1 MKKICILGSG
11 YAGLFCAANLLADYD
26 NRSKYEISIF
36 DQNSYHQL
44 LQQIHLVSASI
55 KKPKDISF
63 SIYDLLKDDIKF
75 YKELVVGVNFEKQNI
90 FTANNKEYDF
100 DYVIIA
106 LGSLNAFFGIKG
118 AKEYSQSF
126 RSLDD
131 AIKLQKK
138 IQNLKDSNIIICGGG
153 ATGVSL
159 AGALSET
166 LKENTKKKITI
177 VEAQSDILPGWNSKL
192 VKNIKNFLI
201 NNHINLITNNPIK
214 EVYPSSVLLGDG
226 TIIENSLSIWTAGVK
241 GVDIQIIPQIK
252 KTRSNRIIVNKFSQ
266 IEGYQ
271 NAFAVGDISAFPL
284 DNGQMSPQ
292 LAQFAVR
299 QAMNVAKNISRKEK
313 GEKMVEFH
321 YEQHGS
327 ILSLGSKC
335 IGMISGV
342 IISGSLCQYVEDFLI
357 DNYIKTIKNR
367 GRGISS
373 LAYEQDK
380 LSQISSSLNF
390 MITTAAKILSSS

>member
-11 YAGLFCAANLLADYD
+11 YSGLFCAANLLVDYE
-26 NRSKYEISIF
+26 NRKKYEISIF
-36 DQNSYHQL
+36 DQNPYHQL
-44 LQQIHLVSASI
+44 LQQIHLVSANI
-55 KKPKDISF
+55 KKPREISF
-63 SIYDLLKDDIKF
+63 SIYDLMKDDVKF
-75 YKELVVGVNFEKQNI
+75 YNELVLGVNFDKQNI
-90 FTANNKEYDF
+90 FTANNKEYSF

-106 LGSLNAFFGIKG
+106 LGSSNAFFGIKG

-131 AIKLQKK
+131 AIQLQKK
-138 IQNLKDSNIIICGGG
+138 LQNLKDCNIIICGGG
-153 ATGVSL
+153 ATGISL

-166 LKENTKKKITI
+166 SKENLNIII
-177 VEAQSDILPGWNSKL
+177 VEAQSDILPGWNPKL
-192 VKNIKNFLI
+192 VDEIKKFLI
-201 NNHINLITNNPIK
+201 RKKINLITNNPIK

-226 TIIENSLSIWTAGVK
+226 TTLKNSLSIWTAGVK
-241 GVDIQIIPQIK
+241 GRDIQTIPLIK
-252 KTRSNRIIVNKFSQ
+252 KTRSNRIIVNKLSQ
-266 IEGYQ
+266 IEGYN

-284 DNGQMSPQ
+284 PNGQTSPQ

-299 QAMNVAKNISRKEK
+299 QAMNIAKNILRKEK

-327 ILSLGSKC
+327 ILSLGKSC
-335 IGMISGV
+335 IGMINGI

-390 MITTAAKILSSS
+390 MITTAAKILSSN

>member
-26 NRSKYEISIF
+26 NWNKYEIIIF

-44 LQQIHLVSASI
+44 LQQIHLVSANI
-55 KKPKDISF
+55 KKPNDISF
-63 SIYDLLKDDIKF
+63 SIYDLMKDDIKF
-75 YKELVVGVNFEKQNI
+75 YKEFIVGVNLDKQNI

-100 DYVIIA
+100 DYIIIA
-106 LGSLNAFFGIKG
+106 LGSSNAFFGLKG
-118 AKEYSQSF
+118 AREYSQSF

-138 IQNLKDSNIIICGGG
+138 IQNLKDYNIIICGGG

-159 AGALSET
+159 AGAISET
-166 LKENTKKKITI
+166 SEGNLNITI
-177 VEAQSDILPGWNSKL
+177 VEAQSDILPGWNPKL
-192 VKNIKNFLI
+192 VEAIKKFLLKNK
-201 NNHINLITNNPIK
+201 INLITNNPIK

-241 GVDIQIIPQIK
+241 GIDIQIIPQVK
-252 KTRSNRIIVNKFSQ
+252 KTRSNRIIVNKLSQ
-266 IEGYQ
+266 IEGYT

-284 DNGQMSPQ
+284 DNGQISPQ

-299 QAMNVAKNISRKEK
+299 QSMNIAKNILRKEK
-313 GEKMVEFH
+313 GDKMVEFH

-327 ILSLGSKC
+327 ILSLGNRC
-335 IGMISGV
+335 IGMINGI

-380 LSQISSSLNF
+380 LSQVSSSLNF
-390 MITTAAKILSSS
+390 MITTAAKILSSN

>member
-1 MKKICILGSG
+1 M
-11 YAGLFCAANLLADYD
+11 
-26 NRSKYEISIF
+26 
-36 DQNSYHQL
+36 
-44 LQQIHLVSASI
+44 
-55 KKPKDISF
+55 
-63 SIYDLLKDDIKF
+63 KDDVKF
-75 YKELVVGVNFEKQNI
+75 YNELVVGVNFETQNI
-90 FTANNKEYDF
+90 FTANNKKYNF

-106 LGSLNAFFGIKG
+106 LGSSNAFFGMKG

-138 IQNLKDSNIIICGGG
+138 IQNLKDSNIVICGGG
-153 ATGVSL
+153 ATGISL

-166 LKENTKKKITI
+166 SNNNYLTITI
-177 VEAQSDILPGWNSKL
+177 VEAQADILPGWNPRL
-192 VKNIKNFLI
+192 VQTIKKFLIKNK
-201 NNHINLITNNPIK
+201 INLITNNPIR

-226 TIIENSLSIWTAGVK
+226 TIIENSLPIWTAGVK
-241 GVDIQIIPQIK
+241 GRDIQVIPLIK
-252 KTRSNRIIVNKFSQ
+252 KTRSNRIMVNKFSQ
-266 IEGYQ
+266 IEGYN

-284 DNGQMSPQ
+284 ENGQISPQ

-299 QAMNVAKNISRKEK
+299 QAMNIAKNILRKEK
-313 GEKMVEFH
+313 GEKTVEFH

-327 ILSLGSKC
+327 ILSLGNRC
-335 IGMISGV
+335 IGMINGI

-367 GRGISS
+367 GRGIST

-380 LSQISSSLNF
+380 LSQVSSSLNF
-390 MITTAAKILSSS
+390 MITTAAKILSSN

>member
-1 MKKICILGSG
+1 MGSG

-26 NRSKYEISIF
+26 NRNKYEISIF

-44 LQQIHLVSASI
+44 LQQIHLVSANI
-55 KKPKDISF
+55 KKPNDISF
-63 SIYDLLKDDIKF
+63 SIYDLMKDDIKF
-75 YKELVVGVNFEKQNI
+75 YKELVVGINLDKQNI

-106 LGSLNAFFGIKG
+106 LGSSNAFFGLKG

-138 IQNLKDSNIIICGGG
+138 IQNLKDYNIIICGGG
-153 ATGVSL
+153 ATGISL
-159 AGALSET
+159 AGAISET
-166 LKENTKKKITI
+166 SKDNLNITI
-177 VEAQSDILPGWNSKL
+177 VEAQPDILPGWNPKL
-192 VKNIKNFLI
+192 VEAIKKFLIKNK
-201 NNHINLITNNPIK
+201 INLITNNPIK

-241 GVDIQIIPQIK
+241 GSDIQIIPEVK
-252 KTRSNRIIVNKFSQ
+252 KTRSNRIIVNKLSQ
-266 IEGYQ
+266 IEGYT

-284 DNGQMSPQ
+284 DNGQISPQ

-299 QAMNVAKNISRKEK
+299 QAMNIAKNILRKEK

-327 ILSLGSKC
+327 ILSLGNRC
-335 IGMISGV
+335 IGIINGI

-390 MITTAAKILSSS
+390 MITTAAKILSSN

>member
-1 MKKICILGSG
+1 MRKISILGSG
-11 YAGLFCAANLLADYD
+11 YAGLFCAANLLADYE
-26 NRSKYEISIF
+26 NRKKYEISIF

-44 LQQIHLVSASI
+44 LQQIHLVSANL
-55 KKPKDISF
+55 KKPHDISF
-63 SIYDLLKDDIKF
+63 SIYDLMKDDVKF
-75 YKELVVGVNFEKQNI
+75 YNELVVGVNFETQNI
-90 FTANNKEYDF
+90 FTANNKKYNF

-106 LGSLNAFFGIKG
+106 LGSSNAFFGIKG

-138 IQNLKDSNIIICGGG
+138 IQNLKDSNIVICGGG
-153 ATGVSL
+153 ATGISL

-166 LKENTKKKITI
+166 SNNNNLTITI
-177 VEAQSDILPGWNSKL
+177 VEAQADILPGWNPRL
-192 VKNIKNFLI
+192 VQTIKKFLIKNK
-201 NNHINLITNNPIK
+201 INLITNNPIK
-214 EVYPSSVLLGDG
+214 EVYPSSVLSGDG
-226 TIIENSLSIWTAGVK
+226 TIIENSLPIWSAGVK
-241 GVDIQIIPQIK
+241 GRDIQVIPLIK
-252 KTRSNRIIVNKFSQ
+252 KTRSNRIMVNKFSQ
-266 IEGYQ
+266 IEGYK

-284 DNGQMSPQ
+284 ENGQISPQ

-299 QAMNVAKNISRKEK
+299 QAMNIAKNILRKEK
-313 GEKMVEFH
+313 GEKTVEFH

-327 ILSLGSKC
+327 ILSLGNRC
-335 IGMISGV
+335 IGMINGI

-367 GRGISS
+367 GRGIST

-380 LSQISSSLNF
+380 LSQVSSSLNF
-390 MITTAAKILSSS
+390 MITTAAKILSSN

>member
-1 MKKICILGSG
+1 MRKVRILGSG

-36 DQNSYHQL
+36 DQNSSHQL
-44 LQQIHLVSASI
+44 LQQIHLVCADI
-55 KKPKDISF
+55 KKPNDISF
-63 SIYDLLKDDIKF
+63 SISDLMENELNF
-75 YKELVVGVNFEKQNI
+75 YKDVVIGVNLQTQHI
-90 FTANNKEYDF
+90 FTANDKEYDF

-106 LGSLNAFFGIKG
+106 LGSSNNFYGLKG
-118 AKEYSQSF
+118 AEEYSQSF

-131 AIKLQKK
+131 AIKLRKK
-138 IQNLKDSNIIICGGG
+138 IKNLKDYNIIICGGG
-153 ATGVSL
+153 ATGISL

-166 LKENTKKKITI
+166 LKESIKITI
-177 VEAQSDILPGWNSKL
+177 VEAQPDILPGWNPKL
-192 VKNIKNFLI
+192 VKTIKKFLNTNKI
-201 NNHINLITNNPIK
+201 TLITDNPIK

-226 TIIENSLSIWTAGVK
+226 TIIDNSLSIWTAGVK
-241 GVDIQIIPQIK
+241 GSNIQIIPQIK

-266 IEGYQ
+266 IEGHN
-271 NAFAVGDISAFPL
+271 NAFAVGDICAFPL
-284 DNGQMSPQ
+284 NNGQLSPQ

-299 QAMNVAKNISRKEK
+299 QAMNVAKNIIRKEK

-321 YEQHGS
+321 YEQPGS
-327 ILSLGSKC
+327 ILSLGKRC
-335 IGMISGV
+335 IGIINGV

-357 DNYIKTIKNR
+357 DNYIKTIRNR

-390 MITTAAKILSSS
+390 MITTAAKILSSN

>member
-1 MKKICILGSG
+1 M
-11 YAGLFCAANLLADYD
+11 
-26 NRSKYEISIF
+26 
-36 DQNSYHQL
+36 
-44 LQQIHLVSASI
+44 
-55 KKPKDISF
+55 
-63 SIYDLLKDDIKF
+63 KDDIKF
-75 YKELVVGVNFEKQNI
+75 HKELVVGVNFEKQNI

-106 LGSLNAFFGIKG
+106 LGSSNAFFGIKG

-138 IQNLKDSNIIICGGG
+138 IQNLNDSNIIICGGG

-166 LKENTKKKITI
+166 SKENAKKITI
-177 VEAQSDILPGWNSKL
+177 VEAQPNILPGWNSKL

-201 NNHINLITNNPIK
+201 NNNINLITNNPIQ

-226 TIIENSLSIWTAGVK
+226 TVIENSLPIWTAGVK

-252 KTRSNRIIVNKFSQ
+252 KTRSNRIIVNKLSQ
-266 IEGYQ
+266 IEEYN
-271 NAFAVGDISAFPL
+271 NAFAVGDISAFTL
-284 DNGQMSPQ
+284 DNGQISPQ

-299 QAMNVAKNISRKEK
+299 QAMNVAKNILRKEK

-327 ILSLGSKC
+327 ILSLGNRC

>member
-11 YAGLFCAANLLADYD
+11 YAGLFCAANLLEDYD
-26 NRSKYEISIF
+26 NRNKYEIIIF

-44 LQQIHLVSASI
+44 LQQIHLVSANI
-55 KKPKDISF
+55 KKPNDISF
-63 SIYDLLKDDIKF
+63 SINDLMKDDIKF
-75 YKELVVGVNFEKQNI
+75 YKEFVVGINLDKQNI

-100 DYVIIA
+100 DYVITA
-106 LGSLNAFFGIKG
+106 LGSSNAFFGLKG
-118 AKEYSQSF
+118 AREYSQSF

-138 IQNLKDSNIIICGGG
+138 IQNLKDYNIIICGGG
-153 ATGVSL
+153 ATGISL
-159 AGALSET
+159 AGAISET
-166 LKENTKKKITI
+166 SKDDLNITI
-177 VEAQSDILPGWNSKL
+177 VEAQPDILPGWNLKL
-192 VKNIKNFLI
+192 VEAIKKFLIKNK
-201 NNHINLITNNPIK
+201 INLITNNPIK

-241 GVDIQIIPQIK
+241 GSDIQIIPEVK
-252 KTRSNRIIVNKFSQ
+252 KTRSNRIIVNKLSQ
-266 IEGYQ
+266 IGGYT

-284 DNGQMSPQ
+284 DNGQISPQ

-299 QAMNVAKNISRKEK
+299 QAMNIAKNILRKEK

-327 ILSLGSKC
+327 ILSLGNRC
-335 IGMISGV
+335 IGMINGI

-390 MITTAAKILSSS
+390 MITTAAKIMSSN

>member
-11 YAGLFCAANLLADYD
+11 YAGLFCAANLLADHE
-26 NRSKYEISIF
+26 NRSKYEITIF

-44 LQQIHLVSASI
+44 LQQIHLVSANI
-55 KKPKDISF
+55 KKPNDISF
-63 SIYDLLKDDIKF
+63 SISDLMKDELKFCKD
-75 YKELVVGVNFEKQNI
+75 LVTGVNFDKQHV
-90 FTANNKEYDF
+90 FTEDNKEYNF

-106 LGSLNAFFGIKG
+106 LGSSNAFYGIKG
-118 AKEYSQSF
+118 AEEYSQSF

-138 IQNLKDSNIIICGGG
+138 IQNLKDYNIIICGGG
-153 ATGVSL
+153 ATGISL

-166 LKENTKKKITI
+166 SKENVKITI
-177 VEAQSDILPGWNSKL
+177 VEAQSDILPGWNPKL
-192 VKNIKNFLI
+192 VKTIKNFLI
-201 NNHINLITNNPIK
+201 NNKINLITNNPIK

-226 TIIENSLSIWTAGVK
+226 TIIDNSLSIWTAGVK
-241 GVDIQIIPQIK
+241 GIDIQIIPQIK
-252 KTRSNRIIVNKFSQ
+252 KTRSNRIIVNKLSQ
-266 IEGYQ
+266 IEGQ
-271 NAFAVGDISAFPL
+271 NNAFAVGDICAFPL
-284 DNGQMSPQ
+284 DNGQISPQ

-299 QAMNVAKNISRKEK
+299 QAMNVAKNIIRKEK

-321 YEQHGS
+321 YEQPGS
-327 ILSLGSKC
+327 ILSLGKRC
-335 IGMISGV
+335 IGIINGV

-390 MITTAAKILSSS
+390 MIMTAAKILSSK

>member
-1 MKKICILGSG
+1 MKRICILGSG

-26 NRSKYEISIF
+26 NRNKYEIIIF

-44 LQQIHLVSASI
+44 LQQIHLVSANL
-55 KKPKDISF
+55 KKPTDISF
-63 SIYDLLKDDIKF
+63 SIYDLMKDDIKF
-75 YKELVVGVNFEKQNI
+75 YKELVVGVNLDKQNI

-106 LGSLNAFFGIKG
+106 LGSSNAFFGLKG

-138 IQNLKDSNIIICGGG
+138 IQNLKDYNIIICGGG
-153 ATGVSL
+153 ATGISL
-159 AGALSET
+159 AGAISET
-166 LKENTKKKITI
+166 SKGNLNITI
-177 VEAQSDILPGWNSKL
+177 VEAQPDILPGWNLKL
-192 VKNIKNFLI
+192 VEAIKKFLIKNK
-201 NNHINLITNNPIK
+201 INLITNNPIK

-241 GVDIQIIPQIK
+241 GSDIQIIPEVK
-252 KTRSNRIIVNKFSQ
+252 KTRSNRIIVNKLSQ
-266 IEGYQ
+266 IGGYT

-284 DNGQMSPQ
+284 DNGQISPQ

-299 QAMNVAKNISRKEK
+299 QAMNIAKNILRKEK

-327 ILSLGSKC
+327 ILSLGNRC
-335 IGMISGV
+335 IGMINGI

-390 MITTAAKILSSS
+390 MITTAAKIMSSN

>member
-11 YAGLFCAANLLADYD
+11 YAGLFCSANLLADYD
-26 NRSKYEISIF
+26 NRNKYEIIIF

-44 LQQIHLVSASI
+44 LQQIHLVSANI
-55 KKPKDISF
+55 KKPNDISF
-63 SIYDLLKDDIKF
+63 SIYDLMKDDIKF
-75 YKELVVGVNFEKQNI
+75 YKEFVVGVNLDKQNI

-106 LGSLNAFFGIKG
+106 LGSSNAFFGLKG
-118 AKEYSQSF
+118 AREYSQSF

-138 IQNLKDSNIIICGGG
+138 IQNLKDYNIIICGGG
-153 ATGVSL
+153 ATGISL
-159 AGALSET
+159 AGAISET
-166 LKENTKKKITI
+166 SKGNLNITI
-177 VEAQSDILPGWNSKL
+177 VEAQSDILPGWNPKL
-192 VKNIKNFLI
+192 VEAIKKFLLKNK
-201 NNHINLITNNPIK
+201 INLITNNPIK

-241 GVDIQIIPQIK
+241 GIDIQIIPQVK
-252 KTRSNRIIVNKFSQ
+252 KTRSNRIIVNKLSQ
-266 IEGYQ
+266 IEGYT

-284 DNGQMSPQ
+284 DNGRISPQ

-299 QAMNVAKNISRKEK
+299 QAMNIAKNILRKEK
-313 GEKMVEFH
+313 GDKMVEFH
-321 YEQHGS
+321 YEQQGS
-327 ILSLGSKC
+327 ILSLGNRC
-335 IGMISGV
+335 IGMINGI

-390 MITTAAKILSSS
+390 MITTAAKILSSN

>member
-1 MKKICILGSG
+1 MRKICILGSG
-11 YAGLFCAANLLADYD
+11 YAGIFCAANLLADYD
-26 NRSKYEISIF
+26 NKRKYEISIF

-44 LQQIHLVSASI
+44 LQQLHLVSASI
-55 KKPKDISF
+55 KKPNDISF
-63 SIYDLLKDDIKF
+63 PIYDLMKDDIKF
-75 YKELVVGVNFEKQNI
+75 YKELVIGVNLDKQNI
-90 FTANNKEYDF
+90 FTANNKEYYF
-100 DYVIIA
+100 DYLIIA
-106 LGSLNAFFGIKG
+106 LGSSNAFFGIKG

-138 IQNLKDSNIIICGGG
+138 IQNMKDSNIIICGGG
-153 ATGVSL
+153 ATGISL
-159 AGALSET
+159 AGAISET
-166 LKENTKKKITI
+166 SKENINITI
-177 VEAQSDILPGWNSKL
+177 VEAQSDILPGWNPKL
-192 VKNIKNFLI
+192 VKTIKNFLI
-201 NNHINLITNNPIK
+201 NNKINLITNNPIK
-214 EVYPSSVLLGDG
+214 EVYSSSVLLGDG

-241 GVDIQIIPQIK
+241 GSDIQIIPSIK
-252 KTRSNRIIVNKFSQ
+252 KTRSNRIIVNKLSQ
-266 IEGYQ
+266 IEGYN

-284 DNGQMSPQ
+284 DNGQISPQ

-299 QAMNVAKNISRKEK
+299 QAMNIAKNILRKEK

-321 YEQHGS
+321 YEQQGS
-327 ILSLGSKC
+327 ILSLGNRC
-335 IGMISGV
+335 IGMINGI

-390 MITTAAKILSSS
+390 MITTAAKILSSN

>member
-1 MKKICILGSG
+1 MRKISILGSG
-11 YAGLFCAANLLADYD
+11 YAGLFCAANLLADYE
-26 NRSKYEISIF
+26 NRKKYEISIF

-44 LQQIHLVSASI
+44 LQQIHLVSANL
-55 KKPKDISF
+55 KKPHDISF
-63 SIYDLLKDDIKF
+63 SIYDLMKDDVKF
-75 YKELVVGVNFEKQNI
+75 YNELVVGVNFETQNI
-90 FTANNKEYDF
+90 FTANNKKYNF

-106 LGSLNAFFGIKG
+106 LGSSNAFFGMKG

-138 IQNLKDSNIIICGGG
+138 IQNLKDSNIVICGGG
-153 ATGVSL
+153 ATGISL

-166 LKENTKKKITI
+166 SNNNYLTITI
-177 VEAQSDILPGWNSKL
+177 VEAQADILPGWNPRL
-192 VKNIKNFLI
+192 VQTIKKFLIKNK
-201 NNHINLITNNPIK
+201 INLITNNPIR

-226 TIIENSLSIWTAGVK
+226 TIIENSLPIWTAGVK
-241 GVDIQIIPQIK
+241 GRDIQVIPLIK
-252 KTRSNRIIVNKFSQ
+252 KTRSNRIMVNKFSQ
-266 IEGYQ
+266 IEGYN

-284 DNGQMSPQ
+284 ENGQISPQ

-299 QAMNVAKNISRKEK
+299 QAMNIAKNILRKEK
-313 GEKMVEFH
+313 GEKTVEFH

-327 ILSLGSKC
+327 ILSLGNRC
-335 IGMISGV
+335 IGMINGI

-367 GRGISS
+367 GRGIST

-380 LSQISSSLNF
+380 LSQVSSSLNF
-390 MITTAAKILSSS
+390 MITTAAKILSSN

>member
-26 NRSKYEISIF
+26 NRNKYEIIIF

-44 LQQIHLVSASI
+44 LQQIHLVSANI
-55 KKPKDISF
+55 KKPNDISF
-63 SIYDLLKDDIKF
+63 SIYDLMKDDIKF
-75 YKELVVGVNFEKQNI
+75 YKEFVVGVNLDKQNI

-106 LGSLNAFFGIKG
+106 LGSSNAFFGLKG
-118 AKEYSQSF
+118 AREYSQSF
-126 RSLDD
+126 RSLED

-138 IQNLKDSNIIICGGG
+138 IQNLKDYNIIICGGG
-153 ATGVSL
+153 ATGISL
-159 AGALSET
+159 AGAISET
-166 LKENTKKKITI
+166 SKGNLNITI
-177 VEAQSDILPGWNSKL
+177 VEAQSDILPGWNPKL
-192 VKNIKNFLI
+192 VEAIKKFLLKNK
-201 NNHINLITNNPIK
+201 INLITNNPIK

-241 GVDIQIIPQIK
+241 GIDIQIIPQVK
-252 KTRSNRIIVNKFSQ
+252 KTRSNRIIVNKLSQ
-266 IEGYQ
+266 IEGYT

-284 DNGQMSPQ
+284 DNGQISPQ

-299 QAMNVAKNISRKEK
+299 QAMNIAKNILRKEK
-313 GEKMVEFH
+313 GDKMVEFH

-327 ILSLGSKC
+327 ILSLGNRC
-335 IGMISGV
+335 IGMINGI

-390 MITTAAKILSSS
+390 MITTAAKILSSN

>member
-11 YAGLFCAANLLADYD
+11 YSGLFCAANLLVDYE
-26 NRSKYEISIF
+26 NRKKYEISIF
-36 DQNSYHQL
+36 DQNPYHQL
-44 LQQIHLVSASI
+44 LQQIHLVSANI
-55 KKPKDISF
+55 KKPREISF
-63 SIYDLLKDDIKF
+63 SIYDLMKDDVKF
-75 YKELVVGVNFEKQNI
+75 YNELVLGVNFDKQNI
-90 FTANNKEYDF
+90 FTANNKEYSF
-100 DYVIIA
+100 EYVIIA
-106 LGSLNAFFGIKG
+106 LGSSNAFFGIKG

-131 AIKLQKK
+131 AIQLQKK
-138 IQNLKDSNIIICGGG
+138 LQNLKDCNIIICGGG
-153 ATGVSL
+153 ATGISL

-166 LKENTKKKITI
+166 SKENLNIII
-177 VEAQSDILPGWNSKL
+177 VEAQSDILPGWNPKL
-192 VKNIKNFLI
+192 VDEIKKFLI
-201 NNHINLITNNPIK
+201 RKKINLITNNPIK

-226 TIIENSLSIWTAGVK
+226 TTLKNSLSIWTAGVK
-241 GVDIQIIPQIK
+241 GRDIQTIPLIK
-252 KTRSNRIIVNKFSQ
+252 KTRSNRIIVNKLSQ
-266 IEGYQ
+266 IEGYN

-284 DNGQMSPQ
+284 PNGQTSPQ

-299 QAMNVAKNISRKEK
+299 QAMNIAKNILRKEK

-327 ILSLGSKC
+327 ILSLGKSC
-335 IGMISGV
+335 IGMLNGI

-390 MITTAAKILSSS
+390 MITTAAKILSSN

>member
-1 MKKICILGSG
+1 MKKVRILGSG

-26 NRSKYEISIF
+26 NRKKYEISIF
-36 DQNSYHQL
+36 DQNSSHQL
-44 LQQIHLVSASI
+44 LQQIHLVCADI
-55 KKPKDISF
+55 KKPNDISF
-63 SIYDLLKDDIKF
+63 SISDLMKDELKF
-75 YKELVVGVNFEKQNI
+75 YKDVVIGVNFETQHI

-106 LGSLNAFFGIKG
+106 LGSSNNFYGLKG
-118 AKEYSQSF
+118 AEEYSQSF

-138 IQNLKDSNIIICGGG
+138 IQNLKDYNIIICGGG
-153 ATGVSL
+153 ATGISL

-166 LKENTKKKITI
+166 LKENIKITI
-177 VEAQSDILPGWNSKL
+177 VEAQPDILPGWNPKL
-192 VKNIKNFLI
+192 VKAIKKFL
-201 NNHINLITNNPIK
+201 NTNKINLITDNPIR

-226 TIIENSLSIWTAGVK
+226 TIIDNSLSIWTAGVK
-241 GVDIQIIPQIK
+241 GSDIQIIPQIK
-252 KTRSNRIIVNKFSQ
+252 KTRSNRIIVNKLSL
-266 IEGYQ
+266 IDGYN
-271 NAFAVGDISAFPL
+271 NAFAVGDICAFPL
-284 DNGQMSPQ
+284 NNGQLSPQ

-299 QAMNVAKNISRKEK
+299 QAMNVAKNIIRKEK

-321 YEQHGS
+321 YEQPGS
-327 ILSLGSKC
+327 ILSLGKKC
-335 IGMISGV
+335 IGIINGV

-357 DNYIKTIKNR
+357 DNYIKTIRNR

-390 MITTAAKILSSS
+390 MITTAAKILSSN

>member
-1 MKKICILGSG
+1 MRKISILGSG
-11 YAGLFCAANLLADYD
+11 YAGLFCAANLLADYE
-26 NRSKYEISIF
+26 NRKKYEISIF

-44 LQQIHLVSASI
+44 LQQIHLVSANL
-55 KKPKDISF
+55 KKPHDISF
-63 SIYDLLKDDIKF
+63 SIYDLMKDDVKF
-75 YKELVVGVNFEKQNI
+75 YNELVVSVNFETQNI
-90 FTANNKEYDF
+90 FTANNKKYNF

-106 LGSLNAFFGIKG
+106 LGSSNAFFGIKG

-138 IQNLKDSNIIICGGG
+138 LQNLKDSNIVICGGG
-153 ATGVSL
+153 ATGISL

-166 LKENTKKKITI
+166 SNNNNLTITI
-177 VEAQSDILPGWNSKL
+177 VEAQADILPGWNPRL
-192 VKNIKNFLI
+192 VQTIKKFLIKNK
-201 NNHINLITNNPIK
+201 INLITNNPIK

-226 TIIENSLSIWTAGVK
+226 TIIENSLPIWTAGVK
-241 GVDIQIIPQIK
+241 GRDIQVIPLIK
-252 KTRSNRIIVNKFSQ
+252 KTRSNRIMVNKFSQ
-266 IEGYQ
+266 IEGYN

-284 DNGQMSPQ
+284 ENGQISPQ

-299 QAMNVAKNISRKEK
+299 QAMNIAKNILRKEK

-327 ILSLGSKC
+327 ILSLGNRC
-335 IGMISGV
+335 IGMINGI

-367 GRGISS
+367 GRGIST

-380 LSQISSSLNF
+380 LSQVSSSLNF
-390 MITTAAKILSSS
+390 MITTAAKILSSN

>member
-11 YAGLFCAANLLADYD
+11 YAGLFCAANLLVDYD
-26 NRSKYEISIF
+26 NKMKYEISIF

-44 LQQIHLVSASI
+44 LQQIHLVSANI
-55 KKPKDISF
+55 KKPNDISF
-63 SIYDLLKDDIKF
+63 SIHDLMKDDVKF
-75 YKELVVGVNFEKQNI
+75 YNELILGVNFNTQNI
-90 FTANNKEYDF
+90 FTANNKNYDF

-106 LGSLNAFFGIKG
+106 LGSSNAFFGIKG

-131 AIKLQKK
+131 AIQLQKK
-138 IQNLKDSNIIICGGG
+138 LQNLKDCNVIICGGG
-153 ATGVSL
+153 ATGISL
-159 AGALSET
+159 AGALRET
-166 LKENTKKKITI
+166 SKENLNITI
-177 VEAQSDILPGWNSKL
+177 VEAQSDLLPGWNPRL
-192 VKNIKNFLI
+192 VKTIKEFLI
-201 NNHINLITNNPIK
+201 KKKIDLITNNPIK

-226 TIIENSLSIWTAGVK
+226 SILENSLSIWTAGVK
-241 GVDIQIIPQIK
+241 GRDIQTIPLVK
-252 KTRSNRIIVNKFSQ
+252 KNRSNRIIVNKFSQ
-266 IEGYQ
+266 IEGYD

-284 DNGQMSPQ
+284 ENGQTSPQ

-299 QAMNVAKNISRKEK
+299 QAMNVAKNILRKEK
-313 GEKMVEFH
+313 GEKMVQFH

-327 ILSLGSKC
+327 ILSLGKTC
-335 IGMISGV
+335 IGMING
-342 IISGSLCQYVEDFLI
+342 IIVSGSLCQYVEDFLI

-390 MITTAAKILSSS
+390 MITTAAKILSSN

>member
-26 NRSKYEISIF
+26 NRNKYEIVIF

-44 LQQIHLVSASI
+44 LQQIHLVTANI
-55 KKPKDISF
+55 KKPNDISF
-63 SIYDLLKDDIKF
+63 SIYDLMKDDIKF
-75 YKELVVGVNFEKQNI
+75 YKESVVGVNLDKQNI
-90 FTANNKEYDF
+90 FTANNKEYEF

-106 LGSLNAFFGIKG
+106 LGSSNAFFGLKG
-118 AKEYSQSF
+118 AREYSQSF

-138 IQNLKDSNIIICGGG
+138 IQNLKDYNIIICGGG
-153 ATGVSL
+153 ATGISL
-159 AGALSET
+159 AGAISET
-166 LKENTKKKITI
+166 SKDNLNITI
-177 VEAQSDILPGWNSKL
+177 VEAQSDILPGWNPKL
-192 VKNIKNFLI
+192 VEAIKKFLIKNK
-201 NNHINLITNNPIK
+201 INLITNNPIK

-226 TIIENSLSIWTAGVK
+226 TVIENSLSIWTAGVK
-241 GVDIQIIPQIK
+241 GSDIQIIPEVK
-252 KTRSNRIIVNKFSQ
+252 KTRSNRIIVNKLSQ
-266 IEGYQ
+266 IEGYT

-284 DNGQMSPQ
+284 DKGQISPQ

-299 QAMNVAKNISRKEK
+299 QAMNIAKNILKKEK

-321 YEQHGS
+321 YQQHGS
-327 ILSLGSKC
+327 ILSLGNRC
-335 IGMISGV
+335 IGMINGI

-390 MITTAAKILSSS
+390 MITTAAKIMSSN

>member
-1 MKKICILGSG
+1 MRKISILGSG
-11 YAGLFCAANLLADYD
+11 YAGLFCAANLLADYE
-26 NRSKYEISIF
+26 NRKKYEISIF

-44 LQQIHLVSASI
+44 LQQIHLVSANL
-55 KKPKDISF
+55 KKPHDISF
-63 SIYDLLKDDIKF
+63 SIYDLMKDDVKF
-75 YKELVVGVNFEKQNI
+75 YNELVVGVNFETQNI
-90 FTANNKEYDF
+90 FTANNKKYNF

-106 LGSLNAFFGIKG
+106 LGSSNAFFGIKG

-138 IQNLKDSNIIICGGG
+138 IQNLKDSNIVICGGG
-153 ATGVSL
+153 ATGISL

-166 LKENTKKKITI
+166 SNNNYLTITI
-177 VEAQSDILPGWNSKL
+177 VEAQADILPGWNPRL
-192 VKNIKNFLI
+192 VQTIKKFLIKNK
-201 NNHINLITNNPIK
+201 INLITNNPIR

-226 TIIENSLSIWTAGVK
+226 TIIENSLPIWTAGVK
-241 GVDIQIIPQIK
+241 GRDIQVIPLIK
-252 KTRSNRIIVNKFSQ
+252 KTRSNRIMVNKFSQ
-266 IEGYQ
+266 IEGYN
-271 NAFAVGDISAFPL
+271 NAFAVGDISAYPL
-284 DNGQMSPQ
+284 ENGQISPQ

-299 QAMNVAKNISRKEK
+299 QAMNIAKNILRKEK
-313 GEKMVEFH
+313 GEKTVEFH

-327 ILSLGSKC
+327 ILSLGNRC
-335 IGMISGV
+335 IGMINGI

-367 GRGISS
+367 GRGIST

-380 LSQISSSLNF
+380 LSQVSSSLNF
-390 MITTAAKILSSS
+390 MITTAAKILSSN

>member
-26 NRSKYEISIF
+26 NRNKYEIIIF

-44 LQQIHLVSASI
+44 LQQIHLVSANI
-55 KKPKDISF
+55 KKPNDISF
-63 SIYDLLKDDIKF
+63 SIYDLMKDDIKF
-75 YKELVVGVNFEKQNI
+75 YKELVVGVNLDKQNI

-106 LGSLNAFFGIKG
+106 LGSSNAFFGIKG
-118 AKEYSQSF
+118 AKEYSHSF

-138 IQNLKDSNIIICGGG
+138 IQNLKDYNIIICGGG
-153 ATGVSL
+153 ATGISL
-159 AGALSET
+159 AGAISET
-166 LKENTKKKITI
+166 SKDNLNITI
-177 VEAQSDILPGWNSKL
+177 VEAQSDILPGWNPKL
-192 VKNIKNFLI
+192 VGAIKKFLIKNK
-201 NNHINLITNNPIK
+201 INLITNNPIK

-241 GVDIQIIPQIK
+241 GIDIQIIPQVK
-252 KTRSNRIIVNKFSQ
+252 KTRSNRIIVNKLSQ
-266 IEGYQ
+266 IEGYT

-284 DNGQMSPQ
+284 DNGQISPQ

-299 QAMNVAKNISRKEK
+299 QAMNIAKNILRKEK

-327 ILSLGSKC
+327 ILSLGNRC
-335 IGMISGV
+335 IGMINGI

-390 MITTAAKILSSS
+390 MITTAAKILSSN

>member
-11 YAGLFCAANLLADYD
+11 YSGLFCAANLLVDYE
-26 NRSKYEISIF
+26 NRKKYEISIF
-36 DQNSYHQL
+36 DQNPYHQL
-44 LQQIHLVSASI
+44 LQQIHLVSANI
-55 KKPKDISF
+55 KKPREISF
-63 SIYDLLKDDIKF
+63 SIYDLMKDDVKF
-75 YKELVVGVNFEKQNI
+75 YNELVLGVNFDKQNI
-90 FTANNKEYDF
+90 FTANNKEYSF
-100 DYVIIA
+100 EYVIIA
-106 LGSLNAFFGIKG
+106 LGSSNAFFGIKG

-153 ATGVSL
+153 ATGISL
-159 AGALSET
+159 AGAISET
-166 LKENTKKKITI
+166 STENTKKITI
-177 VEAQSDILPGWNSKL
+177 VEAQSDILPGWNPKL
-192 VKNIKNFLI
+192 VDEIKKFLI
-201 NNHINLITNNPIK
+201 KKKINLITNNPIK

-226 TIIENSLSIWTAGVK
+226 TTLKNSLSIWTAGVK
-241 GVDIQIIPQIK
+241 GRDIQTIPLIK
-252 KTRSNRIIVNKFSQ
+252 KTRSNRIIVNKLSQ
-266 IEGYQ
+266 IEGYN

-284 DNGQMSPQ
+284 PNGQTSPQ

-299 QAMNVAKNISRKEK
+299 QAMNIAKNILRKEK

-327 ILSLGSKC
+327 ILSLGKSC
-335 IGMISGV
+335 IGMINGI

-390 MITTAAKILSSS
+390 MITTAAKILSSN

>member
-1 MKKICILGSG
+1 MRKISILGSG
-11 YAGLFCAANLLADYD
+11 YAGLFCAANLLADYE
-26 NRSKYEISIF
+26 NRKKYEISIF

-44 LQQIHLVSASI
+44 LQQIHLVSANL
-55 KKPKDISF
+55 KKPHDISF
-63 SIYDLLKDDIKF
+63 SIYDLMKDDVKF
-75 YKELVVGVNFEKQNI
+75 YNELVVGVNFETQNI
-90 FTANNKEYDF
+90 FTANNKKYNF

-106 LGSLNAFFGIKG
+106 LGSSNAFFGIKG

-138 IQNLKDSNIIICGGG
+138 IQNLKDSNIVICGGG
-153 ATGVSL
+153 ATGISL

-166 LKENTKKKITI
+166 SNNNYLTITI
-177 VEAQSDILPGWNSKL
+177 VEAQADILPGWNPRL
-192 VKNIKNFLI
+192 VQTIKKFLIKNK
-201 NNHINLITNNPIK
+201 INLITNNPIR

-226 TIIENSLSIWTAGVK
+226 TIIENSLPIWTAGVK
-241 GVDIQIIPQIK
+241 GRDIQVIPLIN
-252 KTRSNRIIVNKFSQ
+252 KTRSNRIMVNKFSQ
-266 IEGYQ
+266 IEGYN

-284 DNGQMSPQ
+284 ENGQISPQ

-299 QAMNVAKNISRKEK
+299 QAMNIAKNILRKEK
-313 GEKMVEFH
+313 GEKTVEFH

-327 ILSLGSKC
+327 ILSLGNRC
-335 IGMISGV
+335 IGMINGI

-367 GRGISS
+367 GRGIST

-380 LSQISSSLNF
+380 LSQVSSSLNF
-390 MITTAAKILSSS
+390 MITTAAKILSSN

>member
-26 NRSKYEISIF
+26 NRNKYEIIIF

-44 LQQIHLVSASI
+44 LQQIHLVSANI
-55 KKPKDISF
+55 KKPTDISF
-63 SIYDLLKDDIKF
+63 SIYDLMKDDIKF
-75 YKELVVGVNFEKQNI
+75 YKELVVGVNLDKQNI

-106 LGSLNAFFGIKG
+106 LGSSNAFFGLKG
-118 AKEYSQSF
+118 AREYSQSF

-138 IQNLKDSNIIICGGG
+138 IQNLKDYNIIICGGG
-153 ATGVSL
+153 ATGISL
-159 AGALSET
+159 AGAISET
-166 LKENTKKKITI
+166 SKGNLNITI
-177 VEAQSDILPGWNSKL
+177 VEAQPDILPGWNLKL
-192 VKNIKNFLI
+192 VEAIKKFLIKNK
-201 NNHINLITNNPIK
+201 INLITNNPIK

-241 GVDIQIIPQIK
+241 GSDIQIIPEVK
-252 KTRSNRIIVNKFSQ
+252 KTRSNRIIVNKLSQ
-266 IEGYQ
+266 IGGYI

-284 DNGQMSPQ
+284 INGQISPQ

-299 QAMNVAKNISRKEK
+299 QAMNIAKNILRNEK

-327 ILSLGSKC
+327 ILSLGNRC
-335 IGMISGV
+335 IGMINGI

-390 MITTAAKILSSS
+390 MITTAAKIMSSK

>member
-1 MKKICILGSG
+1 MKKVCVLGSG

-26 NRSKYEISIF
+26 NRNKYEIIIF

-44 LQQIHLVSASI
+44 LQQIHLVSANI
-55 KKPKDISF
+55 KKPNDISF
-63 SIYDLLKDDIKF
+63 SIYDLMKDDIKF
-75 YKELVVGVNFEKQNI
+75 YKELVVGINLDKQNI

-106 LGSLNAFFGIKG
+106 LGSSNAFFGLKG
-118 AKEYSQSF
+118 AREYSQSF

-138 IQNLKDSNIIICGGG
+138 IQNLKDYNIIICGGG
-153 ATGVSL
+153 ATGISL
-159 AGALSET
+159 AGAISET
-166 LKENTKKKITI
+166 SKENLNITI
-177 VEAQSDILPGWNSKL
+177 VEAQSDILPGWNPKL
-192 VKNIKNFLI
+192 VEAIKKFLIKNK
-201 NNHINLITNNPIK
+201 INLITNNPIK

-241 GVDIQIIPQIK
+241 GIDIQIIPEVK
-252 KTRSNRIIVNKFSQ
+252 KTRSNRIIVNKLSQ
-266 IEGYQ
+266 IEGYT

-284 DNGQMSPQ
+284 DNGQISPQ

-299 QAMNVAKNISRKEK
+299 QAMNIAKNILRKEK
-313 GEKMVEFH
+313 GDKMVEFH

-327 ILSLGSKC
+327 ILSLGNRC
-335 IGMISGV
+335 IGMINGI

-390 MITTAAKILSSS
+390 MITTAAKILSSN

>member
-1 MKKICILGSG
+1 LGSG

-26 NRSKYEISIF
+26 NRNKYEISIF

-44 LQQIHLVSASI
+44 LQQIHLVSANI
-55 KKPKDISF
+55 KKPNDISF
-63 SIYDLLKDDIKF
+63 SINDLMKDDIKF
-75 YKELVVGVNFEKQNI
+75 YKELVVGINLDKQNI

-106 LGSLNAFFGIKG
+106 LGSSNAFFGLKG

-138 IQNLKDSNIIICGGG
+138 IQNLKDYNIIICGGG
-153 ATGVSL
+153 ATGISL
-159 AGALSET
+159 AGAISET
-166 LKENTKKKITI
+166 SKGNLNITI
-177 VEAQSDILPGWNSKL
+177 VEAQPDILPGWNLKL
-192 VKNIKNFLI
+192 VEAIKKFLIKNK
-201 NNHINLITNNPIK
+201 INLITNNPIK

-241 GVDIQIIPQIK
+241 GSDIQIIPEVK
-252 KTRSNRIIVNKFSQ
+252 KTRSNRIIVNKLSQ
-266 IEGYQ
+266 IGGYI

-284 DNGQMSPQ
+284 NNGQISPQ

-299 QAMNVAKNISRKEK
+299 QAMNIAKNILRNEK

-327 ILSLGSKC
+327 ILSLGNRC
-335 IGMISGV
+335 IGMINGI

-390 MITTAAKILSSS
+390 MITTAAKIMSSK

>member
-1 MKKICILGSG
+1 MGSG
-11 YAGLFCAANLLADYD
+11 YAGIFCAANLLADYD

-36 DQNSYHQL
+36 DQNSSHQL
-44 LQQIHLVSASI
+44 LQQIHLVCADI
-55 KKPKDISF
+55 KKPNDISF
-63 SIYDLLKDDIKF
+63 SISDLMEDELKF
-75 YKELVVGVNFEKQNI
+75 YKDVVIGVNFETQHI

-106 LGSLNAFFGIKG
+106 LGSSNNFYGLKG
-118 AKEYSQSF
+118 AEEYSQSF

-138 IQNLKDSNIIICGGG
+138 IQNLKDYNIIICGGG
-153 ATGVSL
+153 ATGISL

-166 LKENTKKKITI
+166 LKENIKITI
-177 VEAQSDILPGWNSKL
+177 VEAQPDILPGWNPKL
-192 VKNIKNFLI
+192 VKAIKKFL
-201 NNHINLITNNPIK
+201 NTNKINLITDNPIK

-226 TIIENSLSIWTAGVK
+226 TIIDNSLSIWTAGVK
-241 GVDIQIIPQIK
+241 GSDIQIIPQIK
-252 KTRSNRIIVNKFSQ
+252 KTRSNRIIVNKLSL
-266 IEGYQ
+266 IDGHN
-271 NAFAVGDISAFPL
+271 NAFAVGDICAFPL
-284 DNGQMSPQ
+284 NNGQLSPQ

-299 QAMNVAKNISRKEK
+299 QAMNVAKNIIRKEK

-321 YEQHGS
+321 YEQPGS
-327 ILSLGSKC
+327 ILSLGKKC
-335 IGMISGV
+335 IGIINGV

-357 DNYIKTIKNR
+357 DNYIKTIRNR

-390 MITTAAKILSSS
+390 MITTAAKILSSN

>member
-1 MKKICILGSG
+1 MGSG

-26 NRSKYEISIF
+26 NRNKYEISIF

-44 LQQIHLVSASI
+44 LQQIHLVSANI
-55 KKPKDISF
+55 KKPNDISF
-63 SIYDLLKDDIKF
+63 SIYDLMKDDIKF
-75 YKELVVGVNFEKQNI
+75 YKELVVGINLDKQNI

-106 LGSLNAFFGIKG
+106 LGSSNAFFGLKG

-138 IQNLKDSNIIICGGG
+138 IQTLKDYNIIICGGG
-153 ATGVSL
+153 ATGISL
-159 AGALSET
+159 AGAISET
-166 LKENTKKKITI
+166 SKENLNITI
-177 VEAQSDILPGWNSKL
+177 VEAQSDILPGWNPKL
-192 VKNIKNFLI
+192 VEAIKKFLIKNK
-201 NNHINLITNNPIK
+201 INLITNNPIK

-241 GVDIQIIPQIK
+241 GIDIQIIPEVK
-252 KTRSNRIIVNKFSQ
+252 KTRSNRIIVNKLSQ
-266 IEGYQ
+266 IEGYT

-284 DNGQMSPQ
+284 DNGQISPQ

-299 QAMNVAKNISRKEK
+299 QAMNIAKNILRKEK
-313 GEKMVEFH
+313 GDKMVEFH

-327 ILSLGSKC
+327 ILSLGNRC
-335 IGMISGV
+335 IGMINGI

-390 MITTAAKILSSS
+390 MITTAAKILSSN

>member
-26 NRSKYEISIF
+26 NRNKYEIIIF

-44 LQQIHLVSASI
+44 LQQIHLVSANI
-55 KKPKDISF
+55 KKPNDISF
-63 SIYDLLKDDIKF
+63 SIYDLMKDDIKF
-75 YKELVVGVNFEKQNI
+75 YKEFVVGVNLDKQNI

-106 LGSLNAFFGIKG
+106 LGSSNAYFGLKG
-118 AKEYSQSF
+118 AREYSQSF

-138 IQNLKDSNIIICGGG
+138 IQNSKDCNIIICGGG
-153 ATGVSL
+153 ATGISL
-159 AGALSET
+159 AGAISET
-166 LKENTKKKITI
+166 SKGNLNITI
-177 VEAQSDILPGWNSKL
+177 VEAQSEILPGWNPKL
-192 VKNIKNFLI
+192 VEAIKKFLLKNK
-201 NNHINLITNNPIK
+201 INLITNNPIK

-241 GVDIQIIPQIK
+241 GIDIQIIPEVK
-252 KTRSNRIIVNKFSQ
+252 KTRSNRIIVNKLSQ
-266 IEGYQ
+266 IEGYT

-284 DNGQMSPQ
+284 DNGQISPQ

-299 QAMNVAKNISRKEK
+299 QAMNIAKNILRKER
-313 GEKMVEFH
+313 GDKMVEFH

-327 ILSLGSKC
+327 ILSLGNNC
-335 IGMISGV
+335 IGMINGI

-390 MITTAAKILSSS
+390 MITSAAKILSSN

>member
-1 MKKICILGSG
+1 MRKISILGSG
-11 YAGLFCAANLLADYD
+11 YAGLFCAANLLADYE
-26 NRSKYEISIF
+26 NRKKYEISIF

-44 LQQIHLVSASI
+44 LQQIHLVSANL
-55 KKPKDISF
+55 KKPHDISF
-63 SIYDLLKDDIKF
+63 SIYDLMKDDVKF
-75 YKELVVGVNFEKQNI
+75 YNELVVGVNFETQNI
-90 FTANNKEYDF
+90 FTANNKKYNF

-106 LGSLNAFFGIKG
+106 LGSSNAFFGIKG
-118 AKEYSQSF
+118 AEEYSHSF

-138 IQNLKDSNIIICGGG
+138 IQNLNDYNIIICGGG
-153 ATGVSL
+153 ATGISL

-166 LKENTKKKITI
+166 SNNNYLTITI
-177 VEAQSDILPGWNSKL
+177 VEAQADILPGWNPRL
-192 VKNIKNFLI
+192 VQTIKKFLIKNK
-201 NNHINLITNNPIK
+201 INLITNNPIR

-226 TIIENSLSIWTAGVK
+226 TIIENSLPIWTAGVK
-241 GVDIQIIPQIK
+241 GRDIQVIPLIK
-252 KTRSNRIIVNKFSQ
+252 KTRSNRIMVNKFSQ
-266 IEGYQ
+266 IEGYN

-284 DNGQMSPQ
+284 ENGQISPQ

-299 QAMNVAKNISRKEK
+299 QAMNIAKNILRKEK
-313 GEKMVEFH
+313 GEKTVEFH

-327 ILSLGSKC
+327 ILSLGNRC
-335 IGMISGV
+335 IGMINGI

-367 GRGISS
+367 GRGIST

-380 LSQISSSLNF
+380 LSQVSSSLNF
-390 MITTAAKILSSS
+390 MITTAAKILSSN

>member
-1 MKKICILGSG
+1 MGSG
-11 YAGLFCAANLLADYD
+11 YAGIFCAANLLADYD
-26 NRSKYEISIF
+26 NKRKYEISIF

-55 KKPKDISF
+55 KKPNDISF
-63 SIYDLLKDDIKF
+63 PIYDLMKDDIKF
-75 YKELVVGVNFEKQNI
+75 YKELVIGVNFDKQNI

-106 LGSLNAFFGIKG
+106 LGSSNAFFGIKG
-118 AKEYSQSF
+118 TKEYSQSF
-126 RSLDD
+126 QSLDD

-138 IQNLKDSNIIICGGG
+138 IQDMKDSNIIICGGG
-153 ATGVSL
+153 ATGISL
-159 AGALSET
+159 AGAISET
-166 LKENTKKKITI
+166 SKENMNITI
-177 VEAQSDILPGWNSKL
+177 VEAQSDILPGWNPKL
-192 VKNIKNFLI
+192 VKTIKNFLI
-201 NNHINLITNNPIK
+201 NNKINLITNNPIK
-214 EVYPSSVLLGDG
+214 EVYPSSVLLADG
-226 TIIENSLSIWTAGVK
+226 TIIENSLSIWAAGVK
-241 GVDIQIIPQIK
+241 GSDIQTIPSIK
-252 KTRSNRIIVNKFSQ
+252 KTESNRIIVNKLSQ
-266 IEGYQ
+266 IEEYN

-284 DNGQMSPQ
+284 DNGQISPQ

-299 QAMNVAKNISRKEK
+299 QAMNIAKNILRKEK

-327 ILSLGSKC
+327 ILSLGNRC
-335 IGMISGV
+335 IGMINGI

-390 MITTAAKILSSS
+390 MITTAAKILSSN

>member
-1 MKKICILGSG
+1 MRKICILGSG

-26 NRSKYEISIF
+26 NRNKYEIIIF

-44 LQQIHLVSASI
+44 LQQIHLVSANI
-55 KKPKDISF
+55 KKPNDISF
-63 SIYDLLKDDIKF
+63 SIYDLMKDDIKF
-75 YKELVVGVNFEKQNI
+75 YQEFVVGVNLDKQNI

-106 LGSLNAFFGIKG
+106 LGSSNAFFGLKG
-118 AKEYSQSF
+118 AREYSQSF

-138 IQNLKDSNIIICGGG
+138 IQNLKDYNIIICGGG
-153 ATGVSL
+153 ATGISL
-159 AGALSET
+159 AGAISET
-166 LKENTKKKITI
+166 SKGNLNITI
-177 VEAQSDILPGWNSKL
+177 VEAQPDILPGWNLKL
-192 VKNIKNFLI
+192 VEAIKKFLIKNK
-201 NNHINLITNNPIK
+201 INLITNNPIK

-241 GVDIQIIPQIK
+241 GSDIQIIPEVK
-252 KTRSNRIIVNKFSQ
+252 KTRSNRIIVNKLSQ
-266 IEGYQ
+266 IGGYI

-284 DNGQMSPQ
+284 DNGQISPQ

-299 QAMNVAKNISRKEK
+299 QAMNIAKNILRKEK

-327 ILSLGSKC
+327 ILSLGNRC
-335 IGMISGV
+335 IGMINGI

-390 MITTAAKILSSS
+390 MITTAAKILSSN

>member
-26 NRSKYEISIF
+26 NRNKYEIIIF

-44 LQQIHLVSASI
+44 LQQIHLVSANI
-55 KKPKDISF
+55 KKPNDISF
-63 SIYDLLKDDIKF
+63 SIYDLMKDDIKF
-75 YKELVVGVNFEKQNI
+75 YKELVVGINLDKQNI

-106 LGSLNAFFGIKG
+106 LGSSNAFFGLKG
-118 AKEYSQSF
+118 AREYSQSF

-138 IQNLKDSNIIICGGG
+138 IQNLKDYNIIICGGG
-153 ATGVSL
+153 ATGISL
-159 AGALSET
+159 AGAISET
-166 LKENTKKKITI
+166 SKDNLNITI
-177 VEAQSDILPGWNSKL
+177 VEAQPDILPGWNPKL
-192 VKNIKNFLI
+192 VEAIKKFLIKNK
-201 NNHINLITNNPIK
+201 INLITNNPIK

-241 GVDIQIIPQIK
+241 GSDIQIIPEVKI
-252 KTRSNRIIVNKFSQ
+252 TRSNRIIVNKLSQ
-266 IEGYQ
+266 IEGYT

-284 DNGQMSPQ
+284 DNGQISPQ

-299 QAMNVAKNISRKEK
+299 QAMNIAKNILRKEK

-327 ILSLGSKC
+327 ILSLGNRC
-335 IGMISGV
+335 IGMINGI

-390 MITTAAKILSSS
+390 MITTAAKIISSN